1 LLIEK
6 RILIYFDFC
15 LLLHYQE
22 MAYTKQEKKEIRKE
36 VYAYANKVHKLI
48 SEDDTISISYKIE
61 YLSFLT
67 AIKNAEFMI
76 ASKIYK
82 QLDIRDDQIVDQV
95 VFGKSDKINS
105 EDVRI
110 SCAVIK
116 NLLRLRK
123 AIFKKAMITDAEI
136 GYWKLSK

>member
-1 LLIEK
+1 
-6 RILIYFDFC
+6 
-15 LLLHYQE
+15 
-22 MAYTKQEKKEIRKE
+22 MAYTKEEKKEFRKG
-36 VYAYANKVHKLI
+36 VYDYANKAHKYI
-48 SEDDTISISYKIE
+48 SSYDVIHISYKIK
-61 YLSFLT
+61 YLTFLT

-82 QLDIRDDQIVDQV
+82 QLDIKDNQIINYL

-110 SCAVIK
+110 SCEIIK
-116 NLLRLRK
+116 NLLNLRK